1 MKLTVNPNVTR
12 CAAMLELATGLA
24 RWDSG
29 TAQQVSIALEDRSS
43 GIRLSLSSDS
53 SSQSLEAVI
62 AGAVDI
68 AVVNPAAALM
78 QAARGIG
85 PFRVPQPL
93 RTIAVLPSQDS
104 LVFAVRTEVSGETVE
119 ALARARMPLKVSV
132 RGRREHCIHQIL
144 EDILSRVSWG
154 YGDIGTSGGQIVAK
168 GGIPEPGS
176 ERLRRFA
183 NREVDAIFDEG
194 ADEWLEAA
202 VAAGGKIIGFEENT
216 VQALERSGYRRSWLR
231 KSRHPCLPK
240 DVLTIDFSG
249 WPIFVRSDLSDE
261 RVLRLCQ
268 VLELRVGSIPWAGAE
283 SLDLA
288 TMCRDTEAAPI
299 MAPLHEVA
307 AKFWRDQ
314 GYL

>member
-1 MKLTVNPNVTR
+1 
-12 CAAMLELATGLA
+12 MLELATGLA
-24 RWDSG
+24 RWNSG
-29 TAQQVSIALEDRSS
+29 AAQQVSIALDDRSS
-43 GIRLSLSSDS
+43 GTRLSLNSDS
-53 SSQSLEAVI
+53 SCQSLTAVI

-68 AVVNPAAALM
+68 AIVNPAAALM

-85 PFRVPQPL
+85 PFNAPQPL

-104 LVFAVRTEVSGETVE
+104 LVFAVRAEVLGETVE
-119 ALARARMPLKVSV
+119 TLAGARVPLRVSV
-132 RGRREHCIHQIL
+132 RGKREHCIHQIL

-154 YGDIGTSGGQIVAK
+154 YGDISASGGQIVAE
-168 GGIPEPGS
+168 GGIPEPGG

-183 NREVDAIFDEG
+183 NREIDAIFDEG
-194 ADEWLEAA
+194 VDEWLEAA
-202 VAAGGKIIGFEENT
+202 VAAGGKIIGFAEST
-216 VQALERSGYRRSWLR
+216 VEALERVGYRRSWLR
-231 KSRHPCLPK
+231 KSRHPCLAK

-249 WPIFVRSDLSDE
+249 WPIFVRSDLADE

-268 VLELRVGSIPWAGAE
+268 VLELRIGSIPWSGAE
-283 SLDLA
+283 PLDLA